1 MKLFE
6 LAPDRALAI
15 FLNRQVKL
23 QNSETD
29 KVSVVVYAGNE
40 RPNVDLSDEFVEVYV
55 NGLIQ
60 SITKPYS
67 YFKGALAV
75 AIYSKLNSDGSV
87 AHARIKNMVQQLE
100 TLINSKR
107 TYEDYVF
114 EFNPDNIITTTTP
127 NISTGYATTILNVVW
142 HTRH

>member
-6 LAPDRALAI
+6 LAPDRALAA
-15 FLNRQVKL
+15 FLNGQVKL
-23 QNSETD
+23 QDSETEA
-29 KVSVVVYAGNE
+29 VSVIVYAGNE
-40 RPNVDLSDEFVEVYV
+40 RPNVDLSDEFIEVYI

-60 SITKPYS
+60 SITKPYN
-67 YFKGALAV
+67 YFKGAVAV

-87 AHARIKNMVQQLE
+87 TQSRISNMVQQLE
-100 TLINSKR
+100 SLINSKR
-107 TYEDYVF
+107 SYEDYVF

-127 NISTGYATTILNVVW
+127 NISTGYATTILNIVW